1 MQTSQKSTLQ
11 TVAQFSKLKIVSRS
25 SGSCD
30 HNEEMI
36 GEFELSSWLQR
47 TLVFQGL
54 SRSQLVS
61 IVQIAQLQSLNKGE
75 LLFKQGSEATG
86 FFVVKSGRV
95 KVFQVSPTGKEQ
107 ILNIFEAGEN
117 FAEVAALDGKP
128 FPASAATLEPTELI
142 FFPRQ
147 AFLDL
152 LHQHPDIA
160 INMLIS
166 LSQHLRHLT
175 GVIEDLSFKDVPQRL
190 ATYLLKLS
198 RSGIGE
204 PSTRSHP
211 TNVVTLDL
219 TKSQL
224 ASALGTIPATLSRA
238 FYYLS
243 SEGLIA
249 VNGSQIELLDR
260 DRLQELSYPTKQDCS
275 PS

>member
-1 MQTSQKSTLQ
+1 MASE
-11 TVAQFSKLKIVSRS
+11 R
-25 SGSCD
+25 D
-30 HNEEMI
+30 
-36 GEFELSSWLQR
+36 LSNWLQG

-54 SRSQLVS
+54 SRSQLIP
-61 IVQIAQLQSLNKGE
+61 IVHIAQVQSLSKGE

-95 KVFQVSPTGKEQ
+95 KVFQVSLTGKEQ
-107 ILNIFEAGEN
+107 ILNIFESGEN

-142 FFPRQ
+142 FFPRK

-175 GVIEDLSFKDVPQRL
+175 GVIEELSFKDVPQRL
-190 ATYLLKLS
+190 ASYLLKLS
-198 RSGIGE
+198 HSGTGG
-204 PSTRSHP
+204 SSKRSHP

-224 ASALGTIPATLSRA
+224 ASTLGTIPATLSRA

-260 DRLQELSYPTKQDCS
+260 DRLQELSDPTKQDYS

>member
-1 MQTSQKSTLQ
+1 M
-11 TVAQFSKLKIVSRS
+11 V
-25 SGSCD
+25 
-30 HNEEMI
+30 NE
-36 GEFELSSWLQR
+36 FNLSSWLQK

-54 SRSQLVS
+54 SRSQLVP

-75 LLFKQGSEATG
+75 LLFKQGMEATG

-95 KVFQVSPTGKEQ
+95 KVFQMSLTGKEQ
-107 ILNIFEAGEN
+107 ILNIFESGEN

-128 FPASAATLEPTELI
+128 FPASAAALEPTELI
-142 FFPRQ
+142 FFPRI

-166 LSQHLRHLT
+166 LSKHLRHLT
-175 GVIEDLSFKDVPQRL
+175 GVIEELSFKDIPQRL

-198 RSGIGE
+198 HSDVGE
-204 PSTRSHP
+204 SPKIFQFS
-211 TNVVTLDL
+211 NVVTLDL

-224 ASALGTIPATLSRA
+224 AATLGTIPATLSRA

-249 VNGSQIELLDR
+249 VRGYQIELLDR
-260 DRLQELSYPTKQDCS
+260 NRLQELSHPTEQDCS

>member
-1 MQTSQKSTLQ
+1 M
-11 TVAQFSKLKIVSRS
+11 V
-25 SGSCD
+25 
-30 HNEEMI
+30 

-107 ILNIFEAGEN
+107 ILNIFESGEN

-142 FFPRQ
+142 FFPRK

-198 RSGIGE
+198 RSSIGE
-204 PSTRSHP
+204 SSTRSHPTTHP

-260 DRLQELSYPTKQDCS
+260 DRLQELSDPTKQDCS

>member
-1 MQTSQKSTLQ
+1 M
-11 TVAQFSKLKIVSRS
+11 VS
-25 SGSCD
+25 
-30 HNEEMI
+30 
-36 GEFELSSWLQR
+36 EFDLSSWLQG

-95 KVFQVSPTGKEQ
+95 KVFKVSPTGKEQ
-107 ILNIFEAGEN
+107 ILNIFESGEN

-128 FPASAATLEPTELI
+128 FPASAAALEPTELL
-142 FFPRQ
+142 FFPRM

-152 LHQHPDIA
+152 LHEHPVIA
-160 INMLIS
+160 IGIS
-166 LSQHLRHLT
+166 IGLLQHLRHLT
-175 GVIEDLSFKDVPQRL
+175 AIIEELSFKDVPQRL

-198 RSGIGE
+198 HSGTGE
-204 PSTRSHP
+204 LSKHSHP
-211 TNVVTLDL
+211 IDVVTLDL

-224 ASALGTIPATLSRA
+224 AAALGTIPATLSRA

-249 VNGSQIELLDR
+249 VNGLEVELLDR
-260 DRLQELSYPTKQDCS
+260 DRLQELRECLSTKVTS
-275 PS
+275 